1 MARNQPSETILL
13 SAAVAE
19 QIAAAGGK
27 VDYVEVRDAD
37 NLEPVSDATTCALI
51 AVAAFF
57 GTTRLIDN
65 VLIEILSI
73 G

>member
-1 MARNQPSETILL
+1 MDRGR
-13 SAAVAE
+13 AE
-19 QIAAAGGK
+19 KSTVIADATERIQTAGGI

-37 NLEPVSDATTCALI
+37 NLEMPSANSRELLF

-65 VLIEILSI
+65 CFVKL
-73 G
+73 